1 MNSID
6 RDICRECA
14 HSPPLHN
21 CALPIYFSPFLHQ
34 VASFHCS
41 AVTRVAF
48 GRSRH
53 NGGVRWLLSRTGY
66 VSLLSLS
73 LSRSRPFYTRVFII
87 KPASS
92 VTVMRGTISAGSNFG
107 VGRSHEPKYPAA
119 RKRRS
124 FCRLCSVGVISGERH
139 SLYFLLHAP
148 HFRMHSRLVGT
159 LVFTDFPRPCCSH
172 CRPLPTTGGRETGE
186 NILTIVSASG
196 IIEHRQAERDSS
208 FVGSG

>member
-1 MNSID
+1 
-6 RDICRECA
+6 
-14 HSPPLHN
+14 
-21 CALPIYFSPFLHQ
+21 
-34 VASFHCS
+34 
-41 AVTRVAF
+41 
-48 GRSRH
+48 
-53 NGGVRWLLSRTGY
+53 
-66 VSLLSLS
+66 
-73 LSRSRPFYTRVFII
+73 
-87 KPASS
+87 
-92 VTVMRGTISAGSNFG
+92 MRGTISAGSNFG

-124 FCRLCSVGVISGERH
+124 FCGLCSVGVISGERH

-196 IIEHRQAERDSS
+196 IIEHRQAERDSWLVRVERVAFIVFS
-208 FVGSG
+208 LHGVGKKRKRDVSILIKRESCEQIERKETKECA